1 MFRISFNKNFLFFSL
16 SRRQLN
22 NLLIQPYRLLLFKL
36 YFTLQSTQF
45 NKLHYRM
52 CDHNIMP

>member
-16 SRRQLN
+16 SRLQLN

-36 YFTLQSTQF
+36 YFTLQSTF

-52 CDHNIMP
+52 SDHNIMP